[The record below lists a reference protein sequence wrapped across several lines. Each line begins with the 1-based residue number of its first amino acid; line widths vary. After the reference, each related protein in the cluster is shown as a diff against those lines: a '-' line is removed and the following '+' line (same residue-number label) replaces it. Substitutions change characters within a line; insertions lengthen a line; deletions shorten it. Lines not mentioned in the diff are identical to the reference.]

1 MSWARVGMV
10 LQTGSAGS
18 GGPAGGASEFKLQ
31 PPVNYLSGLGAQA
44 VQGGSGTLT
53 ARDS

>member
-10 LQTGSAGS
+10 QQTGSAGS
-18 GGPAGGASEFKLQ
+18 GPAGGASEFKLQ

>member
-1 MSWARVGMV
+1 MSWARVGPADR
-10 LQTGSAGS
+10 QCS